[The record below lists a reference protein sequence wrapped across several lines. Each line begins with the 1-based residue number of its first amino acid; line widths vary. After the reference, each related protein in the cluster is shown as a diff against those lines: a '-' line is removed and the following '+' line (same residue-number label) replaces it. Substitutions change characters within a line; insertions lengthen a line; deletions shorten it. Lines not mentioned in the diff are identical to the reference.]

1 MKKLFYCF
9 LAFVLLLVSCGKQDT
24 VYKQFFVEGGYIY
37 PAKALNLSAVSGYQ
51 RVILTWE
58 VPMDPSLRSAK
69 LFWDNRR
76 DSLSFDYSLYPS
88 GVVKTAIEN
97 LEDRSYTFE
106 VINYDS
112 AGNSSLAVEITTS
125 PFADNWLVS
134 HAERAVESARLVG
147 NDAVVIMRDPTDE
160 TVMTKFRY
168 LTKDG
173 QTVESGVLKAD
184 EYEIH
189 LPNADGSRYFEYQSA
204 YTPTEGIDTVWTGN
218 WVKSTKPITQ
228 SFDASI
234 ATVTVTANQIRDN
247 FYPSLIIDGIKDSS
261 SSRWYSSNA
270 SEYKKI
276 FPKILVIDTK
286 LSGDDAITFT
296 DFIFYEDPDPE
307 GSTRRFIKAISIYVT
322 DKKPNPDDANW
333 QKTYGEPVLLASLTQ
348 DDAVQSFKPFE
359 KTAGRYIAIVFRNS
373 HRSTDGFIDLWEFEA
388 YGYVEKKLN

>member
-1 MKKLFYCF
+1 MKKLVYCF
-9 LAFVLLLVSCGKQDT
+9 FAFVLLLASCGKQDT
-24 VYKQFFVEGGYIY
+24 VYKQFFVDGGYIY
-37 PAKALNLSAVSGYQ
+37 PAKPLNLTAVSGYQ
-51 RVILTWE
+51 RIVLKWD
-58 VPMDPSLRSAK
+58 VPMDPSLRTAK

-76 DSLSFDYSLYPS
+76 DSLEFNYSYYEGS
-88 GVVKTAIEN
+88 VETVINN

-106 VINYDS
+106 VINYD
-112 AGNSSLAVEITTS
+112 ADGNSSLAVEITTS

-134 HAERAVESARLVG
+134 HAERAVESARIVG
-147 NDAVVIMRDPTDE
+147 DEAVIVMRDPTDE
-160 TVMTKFRY
+160 TVKTKFRY
-168 LTKDG
+168 ITKDG
-173 QTVESGVLKAD
+173 KTVEQGVLKAD

-218 WVKSTKPITQ
+218 WVKSTKPITEN
-228 SFDASI
+228 FDTKV
-234 ATVTVTANQIRDN
+234 ATVTVTANQIRDA
-247 FYPSLIIDGIKDSS
+247 FYPQYVIDGIKDSA

-286 LSGDDAITFT
+286 KSGDDAITFT

-307 GSTRRFIKAISIYVT
+307 GSTRRFIKAISVYVT
-322 DKKPNPDDANW
+322 DKKPNPDDENW
-333 QKTYGEPVLLASLTQ
+333 QKNYGDAVLLASLNQ

-359 KTAGRYIAIVFRNS
+359 KKSGRYIAIVFRNS